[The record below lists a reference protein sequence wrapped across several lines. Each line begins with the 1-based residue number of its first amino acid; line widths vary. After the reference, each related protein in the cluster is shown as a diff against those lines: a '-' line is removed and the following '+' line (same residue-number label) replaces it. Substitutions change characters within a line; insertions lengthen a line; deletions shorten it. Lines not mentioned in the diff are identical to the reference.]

1 MERQGTRTQRALAG
15 LQHALSDSAVG
26 ESGSSGFAHSRTHGE
41 ACSTRLA
48 TTLRASDLL
57 VGNLRGHLA
66 FSRNVL
72 SRGQLAG
79 NRHNGGPWT
88 SRTDR
93 RADASGETDAGPATR
108 SQVPGVTR
116 WMKRP
121 RMDVNLEELDRVL
134 DQARQAPLSE
144 PDYEK
149 LKSALHALAGMLA
162 TPRTTEKTKNVLEQP
177 ETPAPENDSE
187 TSSDK
192 APGHGRN
199 GSSSYS
205 GAQKVAVPHPTL
217 HAGDACPGCEK
228 GKVYPQ
234 KEPRTLVRIVG
245 QAPLQATVYE
255 LDRLRC
261 NLCGEV
267 FTAQEPEGVGPEK
280 YDETTAAMIALLKY
294 GSGMPFYRLEKLEQL
309 LGIPLPTSTQ
319 WEIVEEAAEVIQA
332 ARDEMIRQAAQG
344 EVLHNDDT
352 SMRVL
357 HLAREPSDER
367 TGVFTSGIVSTQ
379 QRQRIALYFT
389 GRQHAGEN
397 LRDVLDHRAG
407 QLPTPVQMCDALS
420 RNTPKLEDGA
430 QILLANCL
438 AHGRRQF
445 VEVAANFP
453 EACRYVLET
462 LGRVYKYDAEAR
474 ERKLSPQQRLLFHQ
488 QHSQPVMEKLQQWME
503 AQFAQ
508 HLVEPNSGLGKA
520 ITYFLR
526 HWKGLTAF
534 LREAGAP
541 LDNNLCERALK
552 RAVLHRKNAL
562 FYRTLHGSEVG
573 DLFMSLIHT
582 CELAGANAFDYLSQ
596 LQRHAAELAAHPAQT
611 NENVSCGPVCPC
623 LDE

>member
-1 MERQGTRTQRALAG
+1 
-15 LQHALSDSAVG
+15 
-26 ESGSSGFAHSRTHGE
+26 
-41 ACSTRLA
+41 
-48 TTLRASDLL
+48 
-57 VGNLRGHLA
+57 
-66 FSRNVL
+66 
-72 SRGQLAG
+72 
-79 NRHNGGPWT
+79 
-88 SRTDR
+88 
-93 RADASGETDAGPATR
+93 
-108 SQVPGVTR
+108 
-116 WMKRP
+116 MKRP
-121 RMDVNLEELDRVL
+121 RMDVNLDELDRVL
-134 DQARQAPLSE
+134 DHAREVPLSE
-144 PDYEK
+144 PDYDK
-149 LKSALHALAGMLA
+149 LKSALHALAGMLPQ
-162 TPRTTEKTKNVLEQP
+162 PRSTEKTKAVLEQP
-177 ETPAPENDSE
+177 ETPATKNDV
-187 TSSDK
+187 DK
-192 APGHGRN
+192 KPGHGRN
-199 GSSSYS
+199 GASSYT
-205 GAQKVAVPHPTL
+205 GAKKIVVPHPTMKP
-217 HAGDACPGCEK
+217 GEACPGCIK

-234 KEPRTLVRIVG
+234 KEPRVLVRVIG
-245 QAPLQATVYE
+245 QAPLAATVYE

-294 GSGMPFYRLEKLEQL
+294 GSGMPFYRLEKLEYL
-309 LGIPLPTSTQ
+309 LGIPLPASTQ

-332 ARDEMIRQAAQG
+332 ARDELIRQAAQG

-357 HLAREPSDER
+357 AMVREPSDDR

-379 QRQRIALYFT
+379 PGQRIALYFT

-407 QLPTPVQMCDALS
+407 GLAPPVQMSDALS
-420 RNTPKLEDGA
+420 RNTPKLNDGA
-430 QILLANCL
+430 EILLANCL

-453 EACRYVLET
+453 EPCRYVLET
-462 LGRVYKYDAEAR
+462 LGGIYKYDAEAR
-474 ERKLSPQQRLLFHQ
+474 ERTLSPTERLQFHQ
-488 QHSQPVMEKLQQWME
+488 QHSKPVMEKLLDWLE

-508 HLVEPNSGLGKA
+508 KQVEPNSGLGKA

-541 LDNNLCERALK
+541 LDNNICERALK

-596 LQRHAAELAAHPAQT
+596 LQRHAVELAANPSAWMPWNYHQHLA
-611 NENVSCGPVCPC
+611 
-623 LDE
+623 

>member
-1 MERQGTRTQRALAG
+1 
-15 LQHALSDSAVG
+15 
-26 ESGSSGFAHSRTHGE
+26 
-41 ACSTRLA
+41 
-48 TTLRASDLL
+48 
-57 VGNLRGHLA
+57 
-66 FSRNVL
+66 
-72 SRGQLAG
+72 
-79 NRHNGGPWT
+79 
-88 SRTDR
+88 
-93 RADASGETDAGPATR
+93 
-108 SQVPGVTR
+108 
-116 WMKRP
+116 MKRP
-121 RMDVNLEELDRVL
+121 RVDVNLEELDQIIERGT
-134 DQARQAPLSE
+134 RAPLSE
-144 PDYEK
+144 SESEK
-149 LKSALHALAGMLA
+149 LKSALHALAGMVPK
-162 TPRTTEKTKNVLEQP
+162 PRTTEKTKNVLEQP
-177 ETPAPENDSE
+177 DTPSPENDSE
-187 TSSDK
+187 SPADK
-192 APGHGRN
+192 TPGHGRN
-199 GSSSYS
+199 GSSSYT
-205 GAQKVAVPHPTL
+205 GAQKVAVPHPEL

-234 KEPRTLVRIVG
+234 KEPRVLVRMVG
-245 QAPLQATVYE
+245 QAPLAATVYE

-267 FTAQEPEGVGPEK
+267 FTAQEPEGIGPEK

-309 LGIPLPTSTQ
+309 LGIPLSASTQ

-332 ARDEMIRQAAQG
+332 ARDELIRQAAQG

-379 QRQRIALYFT
+379 QGQRIALYFT

-397 LRDVLDHRAG
+397 LRDVLQHRVAE
-407 QLPTPVQMCDALS
+407 LARPIQMCDALS
-420 RNTPKLEDGA
+420 RNAPKLSDGA
-430 QILLANCL
+430 EILLANCL

-453 EACRYVLET
+453 EPCRYVLET
-462 LGRVYKYDAEAR
+462 LGSVYKYDAQAR
-474 ERKLSPQQRLLFHQ
+474 AAQLSPQERLVFHQ
-488 QHSQPVMEKLQQWME
+488 HHSQPVMKTLHEWLE

-526 HWKGLTAF
+526 HWKGLTTF

-541 LDNNLCERALK
+541 VDNNLCERALK

-573 DLFMSLIHT
+573 DLFMSLIHS
-582 CELAGANAFDYLSQ
+582 CELAGVNAFDYLSQ
-596 LQRHAAELAAHPAQT
+596 LQRHTAELVANPTAWMPWNYQEHLA
-611 NENVSCGPVCPC
+611 
-623 LDE
+623 